1 MMGNDSKVEFSSANR
16 KKCMT
21 DLTSLSSLFF
31 IVLDAFIGSIFFR
44 FGRVVVMN
52 DDDTFFHIIDFKAE
66 RY

>member
-1 MMGNDSKVEFSSANR
+1 
-16 KKCMT
+16 MT

-52 DDDTFFHIIDFKAE
+52 DDDTFFFHIIDFKAE